1 MAIAY
6 ETSLAPATVSFPSGG
21 GSQTVSF
28 NAGSGANRV
37 LLVAVTYRERTAN
50 ITGVTY
56 NGVSM
61 TSAGTEAS
69 GGDETCACSLWY
81 LAGPA
86 SGANDIV
93 ATMSSS
99 GSGDATGQ
107 ISAWVANGV
116 DQATPVGGYNS
127 GTGIGSSA
135 SIVSSVTITSE
146 TNDVVV
152 VCHGTYNTTEN
163 ISATASAYTE
173 RQDAANS
180 AGIATSFGDASG
192 AATVAT
198 TATWSNGAYTVS
210 WAAVGVTINPAPVG
224 TPLRRPLVLRPMPFD
239 PGLAR

>member
-6 ETSLAPATVSFPSGG
+6 ETSLAPATVTFPSAG

-37 LLVAVTYRERTAN
+37 LIVAVAYRDRTAGL
-50 ITGVTY
+50 TGVTY

-61 TSAGTEAS
+61 TSAGAVAT
-69 GGDETCACSLWY
+69 GGDETCALHLWY

-93 ATMSSS
+93 ATMSAS

-116 DQATPVGGYNS
+116 DQTTPVSGYNS
-127 GTGIGSSA
+127 GTGSGSA
-135 SIVSSVTITSE
+135 ANIVSSVTITSE
-146 TNDVVV
+146 TNDVVFV
-152 VCHGTYNTTEN
+152 AHGTYNTTAN
-163 ISATASAYTE
+163 IAASPTNYTE

-180 AGIATSFGDASG
+180 AGVSTSLGDASG

-198 TATWSNGAYTVS
+198 SATWNNGAYSVS
-210 WAAVGVTINPAPVG
+210 WAAAGVTVNPSAAE
-224 TPLRRPLVLRPMPFD
+224 RRFLLVRP
-239 PGLAR
+239 A